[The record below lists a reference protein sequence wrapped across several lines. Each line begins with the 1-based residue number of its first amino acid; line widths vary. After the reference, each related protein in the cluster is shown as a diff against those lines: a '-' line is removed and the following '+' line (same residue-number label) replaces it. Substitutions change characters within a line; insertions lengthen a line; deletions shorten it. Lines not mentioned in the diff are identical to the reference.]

1 MAIQI
6 VLGMMMIIV
15 TTIIQS
21 GFTVVGIW
29 ALRQRVSKELTGSL
43 LLSTLMLA
51 LFVLWLFLATLLE
64 VWAWALAQHGRICR
78 RGCLFFH
85 GDLLNTWLW
94 RHNPRRALAA
104 AVVRGG

>member
-6 VLGMMMIIV
+6 ALGMMMIIV

-29 ALRQRVSKELTGSL
+29 ALRQRVSKELTRSL

-51 LFVLWLFLATLLE
+51 LFVLWLFVATS
-64 VWAWALAQHGRICR
+64 WRSGRGR
-78 RGCLFFH
+78 
-85 GDLLNTWLW
+85 
-94 RHNPRRALAA
+94 
-104 AVVRGG
+104 